1 MMKLTLSILPQ
12 RYAVCRLDPN
22 GHIPHWALLGDDFI
36 SLTRTCDE
44 LSIICLQ
51 ENVPPETKAARR
63 WRCVKA
69 EGPFE
74 FSVAG
79 VHASV
84 AIPLAEANISVLAV
98 ATYENDHLL
107 IQEEDLEQAVRVL
120 KKAGH
125 HMRWW
130 SVSCE
135 REMIVRT

>member
-44 LSIICLQ
+44 LSILCLQ
-51 ENVPPETKAARR
+51 ENVPQETKTTRG
-63 WRCVKA
+63 WRCAKV
-69 EGPFE
+69 EGPFD

-79 VHASV
+79 VHVSL

-98 ATYENDHLL
+98 ATYETDHLL
-107 IQEEDLEQAVRVL
+107 IQEKDLEQAVRVL
-120 KKAGH
+120 KRAGH
-125 HMRWW
+125 HIRW
-130 SVSCE
+130 
-135 REMIVRT
+135 